1 MTQHREDL
9 VMCRKGELLT
19 QCARM
24 NGGGADPKWEGW
36 ADVHH
41 MWRKAGTPA
50 ALALGDGWIYGRYLF
65 ASV

>member
-50 ALALGDGWIYGRYLF
+50 TLALGDG
-65 ASV
+65 